1 LENNA
6 VRIASIIGA
15 VAMYINDPL
24 KSMKQLIAYIV
35 GFGLVFAKDSDVTG
49 EVVIKPLFK

>member
-15 VAMYINDPL
+15 VAMYVNDPL
-24 KSMKQLIAYIV
+24 KSMKLN
-35 GFGLVFAKDSDVTG
+35 
-49 EVVIKPLFK
+49 